1 MKTILLIEDNQDIRE
16 NTAELL
22 ELENYSV
29 IAVANGQLGVEAAFN
44 KKPDLIL
51 CDIMMPVLD
60 GFGVFITLN
69 KNPYTAGI
77 PFIFLTAK
85 SESADRN
92 YAMNL
97 GVDDYITKPFD
108 TDFLV
113 TTIKNRIDKQEKM
126 RQEMEWQITDYV
138 KELEDMLHMTSHRV
152 RDPLCRCLGLIQLLE
167 MDKRK
172 TSKEELNNFL
182 THIKTNIKDLDAF
195 TRELNDS
202 LNEAREKKVNKL
214 NISGQIPHASE
225 SLILRRHRI

>member
-22 ELENYSV
+22 ELENYTV
-29 IAVANGQLGVEAAFN
+29 IAAANGQLGVEAAFN

-51 CDIMMPVLD
+51 CDIMMPGLD
-60 GFGVFITLN
+60 GFGVFIALN

-108 TDFLV
+108 TDFLL

-126 RQEMEWQITDYV
+126 RLEMEWQITDYV

-182 THIKTNIKDLDAF
+182 SHIKTNIKDLDAF

-214 NISGQIPHASE
+214 NISGQIPHSAE
-225 SLILRRHRI
+225 SHVLRRFRV

>member
-22 ELENYSV
+22 ELENYTV
-29 IAVANGQLGVEAAFN
+29 IAAANGQLGVEAAFN
-44 KKPDLIL
+44 KKPDLVL

-60 GFGVFITLN
+60 GFGVFIALN

-108 TDFLV
+108 ADFLL
-113 TTIKNRIDKQEKM
+113 TTIKNRIEKQEKM
-126 RQEMEWQITDYV
+126 RLEMEWQITDYV

-167 MDKRK
+167 MDKGK

-182 THIKTNIKDLDAF
+182 THIKTNINDLDAF

-202 LNEAREKKVNKL
+202 LNEARQKKVNKL
-214 NISGQIPHASE
+214 NMPEHAPHTVGNYAQRGS
-225 SLILRRHRI
+225 RV